1 MNYKCLRCGYKDNQ
15 ICNIK
20 RHINRKKTC
29 EPIFSECSTE
39 ECLLFL
45 KTSDKNYGVDILMK
59 EIEKLKK
66 TISVYSG
73 DKCNIVKGD
82 INGNNNNN
90 IYNIEI
96 KVNSFEKTDYNV
108 LKDNI
113 HTCVKDGKVDEA
125 KLIKLLHFNKD
136 HPENHNIKVVNKR
149 ENRIQVFNGENFEE
163 SEYQGKEGL
172 WKLGQ
177 DTLKKTEEQQLLD
190 EEYLTNSIDD
200 IDLNHVTL
208 KEKRDRTSKI
218 QTTLYNGGSVLK

>member
-1 MNYKCLRCGYKDNQ
+1 
-15 ICNIK
+15 
-20 RHINRKKTC
+20 
-29 EPIFSECSTE
+29 
-39 ECLLFL
+39 LLFL

-200 IDLNHVTL
+200 IDLNPVTL

-218 QTTLYNGGSVLK
+218 QTTVYNGGSVLK